1 MTETEE
7 KKEVIYRFGRFE
19 VNVKEQLLRS
29 KGEIVPLTSKIFETL
44 LLLIENNGRMLS
56 KDEILEKVWKDS
68 FVEETNLT
76 SNISRLRKILHTK
89 GERFIETFPKRGYR
103 FQADVEEI
111 PFEVEVVMRRRMT
124 ARIQQTVEEESE
136 APPAL
141 LLPAGRR
148 RKMLVPALLLLLLT
162 AVTAA
167 WWFGW
172 GKSSEIK
179 SLAVLPFQ
187 NAGGD
192 ANLDSLSERLSENL
206 IDRLSQIGE
215 LKIITRSS
223 SVRFKDKEIDPK
235 EIGKTLDVQSLLI
248 GSVERRGEILTIR
261 VELVDARDGSRL
273 WGEQYNIGESQA
285 QNIEGVIARRITS
298 RLNLSL
304 TKAQD
309 ERLTRTE
316 TDNLQAYQLY
326 LNGVLQRR
334 KGNAPEN
341 ARKAIEYYN
350 QAVALDPNF
359 AQAYVALANAY
370 RYLQGFS
377 LGDNKAEL
385 KEKMY
390 QAIQRAQELDAS
402 SYDAHLTVAG
412 IRINELDWA
421 NAENEYK
428 RAIEL
433 NPNSAGA
440 HGGYAGFLSIFER
453 HDEALTHIKLAQE
466 LDPLS
471 INLKVSVGRT
481 LVIARR
487 YDEAIEYLKKIIESE
502 PNNGFARYYLGVA
515 YVSKGM
521 YDEALAEYDAGNK
534 TANESPG
541 PFYAFALARAGK
553 KDAALKIIEGIKNK
567 GDYSPAEFAIAY
579 VAVGN
584 YDEAFTLL
592 ERAYQ
597 ERDLQLQ
604 YLRVDPHYDEI
615 RSDPRFQ
622 DLVKRVGL

>member
-7 KKEVIYRFGRFE
+7 KKEVIYRFGHFE
-19 VNVKEQLLRS
+19 ANTKEQLLRRD
-29 KGEIVPLTSKIFETL
+29 GEIVPLTSKIFEML

-76 SNISRLRKILHTK
+76 SNISRLRKILHTN
-89 GERFIETFPKRGYR
+89 GETFIETFPKRGYR
-103 FQADVEEI
+103 FKADVEEI
-111 PFEVEVVMRRRMT
+111 PFEVEGVMRRRVT
-124 ARIQQTVEEESE
+124 ARIQRTVEEDSE
-136 APPAL
+136 TSPTL
-141 LLPAGRR
+141 LLPAARR

-162 AVTAA
+162 AAVAA

-172 GKSSEIK
+172 GKGSGINSI
-179 SLAVLPFQ
+179 AVMPFQ
-187 NAGGD
+187 NSD
-192 ANLDSLSERLSENL
+192 PNLDSLSEGLSENL
-206 IDRLSQIGE
+206 INRLSQIGE
-215 LKIITRSS
+215 LKIIARSS

-235 EIGKTLDVQSLLI
+235 EIGKTLDVQSLLT

-273 WGEQYNIGESQA
+273 WGEQYDIGESQA

-304 TKAQD
+304 TRAQD

-334 KGNAPEN
+334 KSNNPEN

-390 QAIQRAQELDAS
+390 QSIQRAQELDVS
-402 SYDAHLTVAG
+402 SYDVHLTVAG

-428 RAIEL
+428 RALEL

-453 HDEALTHIKLAQE
+453 HDEAVTHSRLAQE

-471 INLKVSVGRT
+471 INVKIHLGRT
-481 LVIARR
+481 LFCARR
-487 YDEAIEYLKKIIESE
+487 YDEAIEHLKKIIETE
-502 PNNGFARYYLGVA
+502 PNNGFARYYLAVA

-521 YDEALAEYDAGNK
+521 YDEALAAHDAANK
-534 TANESPG
+534 ITNESPG

-553 KDAALKIIEGIKNK
+553 KDEARKIIEDIKNK
-567 GDYSPAEFAIAY
+567 GDFSPAEFATAY
-579 VAVGN
+579 IAVGKTE
-584 YDEAFTLL
+584 DAFALL
-592 ERAYQ
+592 ERAYR
-597 ERDLQLQ
+597 EGDPQLQ
-604 YLRVDPHYDEI
+604 YLRVDPHYDEV

-622 DLVKRVGL
+622 DLVKRVGLN